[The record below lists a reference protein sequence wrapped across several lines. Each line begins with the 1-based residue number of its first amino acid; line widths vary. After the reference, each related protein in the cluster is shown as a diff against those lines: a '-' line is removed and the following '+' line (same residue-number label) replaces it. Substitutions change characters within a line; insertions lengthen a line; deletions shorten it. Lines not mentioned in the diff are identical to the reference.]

1 VKPRRGR
8 DPSAFVFAPLPAIE
22 GLLERSTGVRGAP
35 EALADAV
42 RYSLI
47 GGGKRLRPL
56 LAWHCAEAV
65 GGRGRDAAPA
75 LVAVEYV
82 HAFSLVHDDLPAIDN
97 DDLRRGRATLHVH
110 AGEAM
115 AILAGDAMLNNAFA
129 TLARARLPAAL
140 VRLLLVELSGA
151 TSAMIA
157 GQVYDTLGGLPG
169 SLPAIRK
176 LQLVHR
182 NKTGALLRAA
192 CRMGALCSIG
202 PKPGDQ
208 RLAAITRYAD
218 AIGLMFQ
225 IVDDLID
232 VQQSSEHTGKRTQKD
247 AGKGKLTYPGVLG
260 VDASRTEIQ
269 RLHAK
274 ARRAV
279 RELGDPAEPLRI
291 LADLMA
297 TRTR

>member
-1 VKPRRGR
+1 MKPRRGR

-22 GLLERSTGVRGAP
+22 AMLERSTGVRGAP

-97 DDLRRGRATLHVH
+97 DDLRRGRPTLHIH

-129 TLARARLPAAL
+129 TLARAKFPAAL
-140 VRLLLVELSGA
+140 VRLLMEELSGA

-157 GQVYDTLGGLPG
+157 GQVYDTLGGLPE
-169 SLPAIRK
+169 SLPAIRR

-192 CRMGALCSIG
+192 CRMGALCAIG
-202 PKPGDQ
+202 PRPRDK
-208 RLAAITRYAD
+208 RLAVITRYAD

-247 AGKGKLTYPGVLG
+247 ADKGKLTYPGVLG

-279 RELGDPAEPLRI
+279 RELGRPAEPLRV